1 MYNDNND
8 NNDNNDIIYGQTYNF
23 HLISFIIGLLLGM
36 IIMLIIIWITYYT
49 KTFLFTYCSSK
60 AAVCGIDDYFI
71 NPGNALAYGEIAGVP
86 NITPADILFTKVVNG
101 VTGMYY
107 DVVAKNNNCVAKQ
120 FVRYIP
126 YPQYCEF
133 FDDSG
138 SSAGTFKRDAFN
150 NYRNTT
156 STIVL
161 PPVTTLKNCN
171 PATSGYS
178 ANGTILIEWDKT
190 TN

>member
-1 MYNDNND
+1 MYNDTES
-8 NNDNNDIIYGQTYNF
+8 DIIYGKSYNF
-23 HLISFIIGLLLGM
+23 HSISFTIGLLLGM
-36 IIMLIIIWITYYT
+36 IIMLIIIWISYYT
-49 KTFLFTYCSSK
+49 KTFLFTYCSTK
-60 AAVCGIDDYFI
+60 APVCGIDDYFI

-86 NITPADILFTKVVNG
+86 NITPADILFKKVVNG

-120 FVRYIP
+120 FERYIP
-126 YPQYCEF
+126 FPQYCEF
-133 FDDSG
+133 FNENG
-138 SSAGTFKRDAFN
+138 TSAGKFKRDAFN
-150 NYRNTT
+150 NYRNTS

-171 PATSGYS
+171 PATDGYS
-178 ANGTILIEWDKT
+178 SNGTILIEWDKT